1 MAKWVRSYPFVES
14 KLMSLLHTIVSF
26 IVALGVLI
34 VVHEY
39 GHYLVARLCRVKV
52 LRFSVG
58 FGRPLMTRR
67 LGADQTEW
75 VIAAVPFGG
84 YVKML
89 DEREGPVAPEEAHRA
104 FNRQSVWRRFFIVI
118 AGPAF
123 NFLFAILVYC
133 GLYMHGLPEARPVL
147 AAPPAESI
155 AALAGLRAGD
165 TVRAVDG
172 QSVTTWQEVRWRV
185 LQAALQREP
194 VRLETIN
201 ERGHI
206 AAATLD
212 LSGYPAAEVEADALE
227 RIGLRLYRPPL
238 DPVLG
243 QVVAGGPAER
253 AGLASGDRIVSAA
266 GKPVGSW
273 EALVEAVRAHPGVP
287 LELVVERQGA
297 RRTVEV
303 LPDVVEAGD
312 ARIGRINA
320 GPHVPASHAEKMLV
334 RVQYGPLESLT
345 RAVGKTTDIAVFS
358 LKMLGRMLVGEVSWK
373 HLSGPVTIAD
383 FAGQSASLG
392 WISYLTFLALI
403 SISLGVL
410 NLLPIPLLDGGH
422 LMYYAIEIVKGRP
435 VSERAMELGQR
446 VGLALL
452 LVMMAFAFYNDLNR
466 LLTG

>member
-1 MAKWVRSYPFVES
+1 MN
-14 KLMSLLHTIVSF
+14 LLHTIAAF

-39 GHYLVARLCRVKV
+39 GHYLVARLCGVKV

-58 FGRPLMTRR
+58 FGRSLYVKRI
-67 LGADQTEW
+67 GKDQTEW

-89 DEREGPVAPEEAHRA
+89 DEREGPVAPQDAPRA
-104 FNRQSVWRRFFIVI
+104 FNRQSVWRRFAIVL
-118 AGPAF
+118 AGPLF
-123 NFLFAILVYC
+123 NFAFAIAVYA
-133 GLYMHGLPEARPVL
+133 GLFMHGLPEARPLL
-147 AAPPAESI
+147 AEPPAGSA
-155 AALAGLRAGD
+155 AALAGLRGGD
-165 TVRAVDG
+165 TVRAVGDE
-172 QSVTTWQEVRWRV
+172 QIATWQELRWRV
-185 LQAALQREP
+185 LQAALQRETL
-194 VRLETIN
+194 RLETLS

-206 AAATLD
+206 TSVSLD
-212 LSGYPAAEVEADALE
+212 LRAFPADEVESDAME
-227 RIGLRLYRPPL
+227 HVGLRLYRPPL

-243 QVVAGGPAER
+243 QVLAGGAAER
-253 AGLASGDRIVSAA
+253 AGLAAGDRVVRLDGAPLA
-266 GKPVGSW
+266 SW
-273 EALVEAVRAHPGVP
+273 DALVVAVRASPGKPLRLTIERDDTTRTLEVVP
-287 LELVVERQGA
+287 DAVGPAEA
-297 RRTVEV
+297 RV
-303 LPDVVEAGD
+303 G
-312 ARIGRINA
+312 RIGAAPR
-320 GPHVPASHAEKMLV
+320 VPPSHAEKMLV
-334 RVQYGPLESLT
+334 RVQHGVAESFT
-345 RAVGKTTDIAVFS
+345 KAVAKTADISIFS
-358 LKMLGRMLVGEVSWK
+358 LKMLGKMLLGEVSWK

-383 FAGQSASLG
+383 FAGQSAQMG

-422 LMYYAIEIVKGRP
+422 LMYYLIEIVKGRP

>member
-1 MAKWVRSYPFVES
+1 
-14 KLMSLLHTIVSF
+14 MSLLHTVVAF

-58 FGRPLMTRR
+58 FGRPLAVWR

-89 DEREGPVAPEEAHRA
+89 DEREGPVAPHEAARA
-104 FNRQSVWRRFFIVI
+104 FNRQSVWKRFAIVV
-118 AGPAF
+118 AGPLA
-123 NFLFAILVYC
+123 NFLFAVAVYA
-133 GLYMHGLPEARPVL
+133 GLFMYGLPEARPVL
-147 AAPPAESI
+147 AEPPPGSI
-155 AALAGLRAGD
+155 AAAAGLRSGD
-165 TVRAVDG
+165 VVRAVDG
-172 QSVTTWQEVRWRV
+172 ETITTWQELRWRV
-185 LQAALQREP
+185 LQAALQREAL
-194 VRLETIN
+194 RLETVN

-206 AAATLD
+206 GEATLD
-212 LSGYPAAEVEADALE
+212 LRSYPSGDVESDALE
-227 RIGLRLYRPPL
+227 RVGLRLYRPPL
-238 DPVLG
+238 EPVLG
-243 QVVAGGPAER
+243 QVVAGGAAER
-253 AGLASGDRIVSAA
+253 AGLAPGDRIARVD
-266 GKPVGSW
+266 GRPTESW
-273 EALVEAVRAHPGVP
+273 DALVSAVRASPGKA
-287 LELVVERQGA
+287 LRLTVEREGTT
-297 RRTVEV
+297 RSVEV
-303 LPDVVEAGD
+303 VPDAVAAGD
-312 ARIGRINA
+312 ARIGRIGA
-320 GPHVPASHAEKMLV
+320 APQVPASHAEKMLV
-334 RVQYGPLESLT
+334 RVQHGLFESLW
-345 RAVGKTTDIAVFS
+345 RALAKTGDIALFS
-358 LKMLGRMLVGEVSWK
+358 LKMLGKMLLGEVSWK

-383 FAGQSASLG
+383 FAGQSAQMG

-422 LMYYAIEIVKGRP
+422 LMYYAIEIIKGRP